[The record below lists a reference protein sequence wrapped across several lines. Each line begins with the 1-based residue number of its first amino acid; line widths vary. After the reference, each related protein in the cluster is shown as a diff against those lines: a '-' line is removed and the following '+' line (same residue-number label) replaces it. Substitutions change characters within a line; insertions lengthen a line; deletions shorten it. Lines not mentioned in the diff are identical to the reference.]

1 MYKVNKVR
9 PLWERQMR
17 AISSFLAMVSTLGA
31 IGWLNAA
38 PSPEVGSD
46 ATDSSARIQQ
56 VAPRNYEIAAS
67 TNWLNPTRSR
77 EVPHPATRV
86 VESVPD
92 VSASGNPSIV
102 PLQWAGLV
110 LNYEVFEKD
119 GIKYNRGCT
128 GQFISP
134 RVVLT
139 AAHCVQDAKTGAWY
153 DLKKMYF
160 LAQYQNNSFSQ
171 SYRAVCASRF
181 DGWWPA
187 QLTAQNTEERNR
199 ARQNRWQWDYAMI
212 LVDRASATG
221 YYKNWAVGWQGKYQ
235 GATATG
241 YPADMLRGEII
252 QKAHGE
258 IYFPNFTMPNIVALR
273 HNHSDLTQG
282 ASGGAWVA
290 NFSKQDDAE
299 HNILIAVS
307 SFIMKEQSGVSFAG
321 YPTSALHR
329 LFDYVSKG
337 CSR

>member
-1 MYKVNKVR
+1 
-9 PLWERQMR
+9 MR
-17 AISSFLAMVSTLGA
+17 AISSFLAVVSTLGA

-38 PSPEVGSD
+38 PFPEVGSD
-46 ATDSSARIQQ
+46 LPNSSARIQQ
-56 VAPRNYEIAAS
+56 VAWPNHEIAVS

-86 VESVPD
+86 AESVAD

-102 PLQWAGLV
+102 PFQWAGLV

-119 GIKYNRGCT
+119 GIKYSRGCT

-139 AAHCVQDAKTGAWY
+139 AAHCVQDGETGAWY

-171 SYRAVCASRF
+171 SYRALCASRF
-181 DGWWPA
+181 DGWWSA

-221 YYKNWAVGWQGKYQ
+221 HYKNWAVEWQGKYR

-241 YPADMLRGEII
+241 YPAAMLQGQII

-258 IYFPNFTMPNIVALR
+258 IFFPNVPNVVALR
-273 HNHSDLTQG
+273 HNHPDLTRG
-282 ASGGAWVA
+282 SSGGAWVA
-290 NFSKQDDAE
+290 NFKERENAAQY
-299 HNILIAVS
+299 NVVIAVS
-307 SFIMKEQSGVSFAG
+307 SFIITEQSGVSFAA
-321 YPTSALHR
+321 YPTSALRR